1 MKRNVLLLTLL
12 FNLEKINCITGPDVL
27 ACLSGTAMVI
37 GLGAFCRTQI
47 CDCTSRAEDNICAK
61 VNLECDNCL
70 LQKAA
75 KSESKPLLKNKGQGT
90 GPITKQPTN
99 GQQ

>member
-1 MKRNVLLLTLL
+1 MKRNLLLLTLL
-12 FNLEKINCITGPDVL
+12 FNLEKINCITGPEYVI
-27 ACLSGTAMVI
+27 AWLSGTGMVI

-47 CDCTSRAEDNICAK
+47 CDCPSRAENNICAE

-90 GPITKQPTN
+90 GPITKQPTKD
-99 GQQ
+99 